1 MVSLLL
7 FDRYIVT
14 HLPSRRN
21 SAILTNNWNQYGC
34 RLYASFRLWN
44 LDDLCQWIISHW
56 FIVEK
61 ELSVYFC
68 GSRNFHRKQMPSI
81 LCWKAH
87 FTNSSSFFFFFTFF
101 SFAFILWKK
110 FLNMNLVSRETQNSR
125 CNRSVKIFLFL
136 SPSFSRF
143 FLFLKLECDWI

>member
-21 SAILTNNWNQYGC
+21 SAILTNNRNQYGC
-34 RLYASFRLWN
+34 RLYSSFRLWN

-56 FIVEK
+56 FIVLEK
-61 ELSVYFC
+61 ELSMYFC
-68 GSRNFHRKQMPSI
+68 GSRNFHRKQMPSF

-87 FTNSSSFFFFFTFF
+87 FTNSSSFFFFLLLFF
-101 SFAFILWKK
+101 EVSKHESCFKRNSKSSMQSLCQNI
-110 FLNMNLVSRETQNSR
+110 FLSLVSFYS
-125 CNRSVKIFLFL
+125 
-136 SPSFSRF
+136 
-143 FLFLKLECDWI
+143 

>member
-68 GSRNFHRKQMPSI
+68 GSRNFHRKQMPSF

-87 FTNSSSFFFFFTFF
+87 FTNSSSFFFFFCFYSLKEGSKHESCFKRNSKF
-101 SFAFILWKK
+101 SMQSLC
-110 FLNMNLVSRETQNSR
+110 QN
-125 CNRSVKIFLFL
+125 IFLFL

-143 FLFLKLECDWI
+143 FSFLKLECDWI